1 MFRKRGENLHS
12 IFIFLF
18 LNVAFFFLEYQDGP
32 RFTMLFGFD
41 RASVQAGQWWRLLT
55 YQFAQ
60 TGGGWLFFPKPVV
73 LFFTL
78 LILYLMGSAIEE
90 EWGTANFV
98 TLFLVS
104 TLATAGVAAWL
115 NVGLLGSFFVNYTLL
130 FVYATVF
137 PEQTFY
143 LFAFIPIRVRWLAY
157 ISAGVLAWGALFS
170 GAGNPNIAVA
180 AGALAGYVYFLL
192 HRTPAV
198 RFTRAKTAAE
208 AAPLP
213 EASEKSP
220 DFTAVRNAARFVAI
234 KKAIAA
240 SNDTEIER
248 VLAQS
253 EREIVR
259 CVNICPPADFKPENT
274 DGYCIRCEGFPEC
287 SARFIKLH
295 RPPASGSASTGA
307 PAAPELPL
315 TSS

>member
-1 MFRKRGENLHS
+1 MFRRRGENLHS

-18 LNVAFFFLEYQDGP
+18 LYVALFFLEYQDGP
-32 RFTMLFGFD
+32 RFGMLFGFD

-60 TGGGWLFFPKPVV
+60 TGGGWLFFPKPVI

-78 LILYLMGSAIEE
+78 LILYLMGAAIEE

-143 LFAFIPIRVRWLAY
+143 LFAVIPIRVRWLAY

-170 GAGNPNIAVA
+170 GSGNPNIAVA
-180 AGALAGYVYFLL
+180 VGSLAGYVYFLL

-198 RFTRAKTAAE
+198 RFARKKEEAE
-208 AAPLP
+208 AAPVAEP
-213 EASEKSP
+213 REKSP

-234 KKAIAA
+234 KKALAA
-240 SNDTEIER
+240 GNENELDR
-248 VLAQS
+248 VLMQS
-253 EREIVR
+253 ERDVVR
-259 CVNICPPADFKPENT
+259 GVNICPPADFKPENS
-274 DGYCIRCEGFPEC
+274 DGYCIRCEGFSEC
-287 SARFIKLH
+287 SARFIKAH
-295 RPPASGSASTGA
+295 RPPASASAAA
-307 PAAPELPL
+307 PAAPELPA

>member
-1 MFRKRGENLHS
+1 MFRRRGENLHS

-32 RFTMLFGFD
+32 RFGMLFGFD
-41 RASVQAGQWWRLLT
+41 RASVQAGQWWRVLT

-60 TGGGWLFFPKPVV
+60 TGGGWLFFPKPVM

-78 LILYLMGSAIEE
+78 LILYLMGTAIEE

-98 TLFLVS
+98 TLFLIS
-104 TLATAGVAAWL
+104 TLATAGVAALL
-115 NVGLLGSFFVNYTLL
+115 NVSLLGSFFVNYTLL

-170 GAGNPNIAVA
+170 GSGNPNIAVA

-192 HRTPAV
+192 HRRPAV
-198 RFTRAKTAAE
+198 RFVTPKEQAE
-208 AAPLP
+208 AAPS
-213 EASEKSP
+213 EGKEKSP
-220 DFTAVRNAARFVAI
+220 DFTAVRNAARFVGI
-234 KKAIAA
+234 KKALAA
-240 SNDTEIER
+240 GNDKDIDH

-253 EREIVR
+253 ERDIVR
-259 CVNICPPADFKPENT
+259 GVNICPPADFKPENT

-287 SARFIKLH
+287 SARYIKLH
-295 RPPASGSASTGA
+295 RPAASAAA
-307 PAAPELPL
+307 PAAPELPV

>member
-1 MFRKRGENLHS
+1 MFRRRGENLHS

-32 RFTMLFGFD
+32 RFGMLFGFD
-41 RASVQAGQWWRLLT
+41 RASVRAGQWWRLLT

-78 LILYLMGSAIEE
+78 LILYLMGAAIEE
-90 EWGTANFV
+90 EWGTLNFV
-98 TLFLVS
+98 MLFLVS
-104 TLATAGVAAWL
+104 TLATAGVAFLL
-115 NVGLLGSFFVNYTLL
+115 NVSLLGAFFVNYTLL

-157 ISAGVLAWGALFS
+157 ISAGILAWGTLFS
-170 GAGNPNIAVA
+170 GAANPNIAVS

-192 HRTPAV
+192 HRTSAV
-198 RFTRAKTAAE
+198 RFARAKAQSEPAPAAE
-208 AAPLP
+208 TK
-213 EASEKSP
+213 EKSA
-220 DFTAVRNAARFVAI
+220 DFVAVRNAARFVGI
-234 KKAIAA
+234 KKALAA
-240 SNDTEIER
+240 GNQAEIDR

-253 EREIVR
+253 ERDIVR
-259 CVNICPPADFKPENT
+259 GVNICPPADFKPENI

-287 SARFIKLH
+287 SARYIKAH
-295 RPPASGSASTGA
+295 RPPASAAA